1 MLKYCLKQPFVLLIL
16 LLAAVIG
23 GIYAYGRLSVDL
35 FPNMNYPLINVIT
48 HYPGG
53 SSKDVETL
61 VTRPIETQ
69 MSTLQNVRRISSVSQ
84 QGLSIVT
91 VEFEWGES
99 GKDARQLAA
108 QALSVA
114 TGSLPAGAKPVLENL
129 GSTLLQIAE
138 YGVIYNRKKTRPGEL
153 RSYLETRLANFLKTV
168 NGVNRVE
175 VVGGEEKSFVINPDN
190 KKLRQNNLG
199 YQDIAD
205 KVAAN
210 NLQLLAGYYSAYHQ
224 DRAVTGKGMIR
235 GLDDLRNVAL
245 NDKPLFLKNVASV
258 HVGSLPQRYA
268 VYINGKPG
276 ITLLIYKNA
285 KANTMQVSKGVAAAL
300 KTIEPS
306 LPAGARIV
314 NIYDQAKVIGDA
326 VSSLKNDIIIGIV
339 LVAIMMILFL
349 GSLGTSLL
357 VALSV
362 PVIAIVT
369 MIFMNILG
377 MSLNMI
383 TLGAMAVA
391 VGMVVDDSIIIIENI
406 IRHRE
411 LGKGAF
417 EAARD
422 GTREIAAADAS
433 GTLTTVASFIPFLF
447 LGGLAGRFAGPFGI
461 TISIMLLLSLLIS
474 LSIVPALMARQKKYK
489 FKEPLAMPLVSALV
503 AVNHRLL
510 DTFLHHKKT
519 VIFGSI
525 LLFIASSTILFY
537 LPVSFVPK
545 IDEGSILFEYTMPS
559 GTSLQESNKIGHLV
573 EEIALKNPQ
582 VTGVSRRTGSEG
594 GTFQV
599 EPVNK
604 GELVIKLKPANERKV
619 SIFRVMKELEKETD
633 KIPGIITIYHQ
644 VTAEKLDE
652 SMSGLPT
659 LFGLTVYGS
668 NDRKLQKIADEIA
681 KTASHVPG
689 IDAVVN
695 NSKNR
700 VPQLLIVPKR
710 EALARYGINAGDLLH
725 EARYYIGGKIISRI
739 IKDRRVIPIFLRDQ
753 NGGRLDL
760 QKIRSIPI
768 KTALGYVP
776 LSRLAETKISAGAA
790 QIEHVNLQRVVTLPM
805 QISGSIPQITET
817 LRQKIAAL
825 HLPKGY
831 FVLFGGDYQNLI
843 EMAKSFAVYAIIG
856 ALLIYMIISLQLG
869 NALHPLAILLGLPLP
884 FAGAF
889 IAMGITHAELNL
901 SFLIGLITLLGVAV
915 NNGIVLVDYINRYR
929 QEGLE
934 RMAAIEKA
942 AGTRTR
948 PILLTMLTA
957 VVALFPIA
965 LGIGIG
971 SKMQQSLAI
980 CVIGGLLANIFF
992 TLNVLPV
999 IYSILDDKFG
1009 RTISRNF

>member
-1 MLKYCLKQPFVLLIL
+1 MLEYCLKQPFVLLIMII
-16 LLAAVIG
+16 AAVIG
-23 GIYAYGRLSVDL
+23 GVYAYDSLSVDL

-69 MSTLQNVRRISSVSQ
+69 MSTLQNVRRISSVSK

-91 VEFEWGES
+91 VEFAWGET

-108 QALSVA
+108 QALSIA
-114 TGSLPAGAKPVLENL
+114 TGSLPTGAKPVLENL
-129 GSTLLQIAE
+129 GSTLQQIAE
-138 YGVIYNRKKTRPGEL
+138 YGVIYRKKTRPGEL
-153 RSYLETRLANFLKTV
+153 RSYLETKLANFLKTV
-168 NGVNRVE
+168 SGVNRVE

-190 KKLRQNNLG
+190 YKLIQNNLS
-199 YQDIAD
+199 YQNIAD
-205 KVAAN
+205 KVTAN

-224 DRAVTGKGMIR
+224 DHAVTGKGMIQDIDE
-235 GLDDLRNVAL
+235 LKNVAM
-245 NDKPLFLKNVASV
+245 NSNPLFLKNIAAV
-258 HVGSLPQRYA
+258 HIGYLPKRYA

-276 ITLLIYKNA
+276 IALLVYKNPN
-285 KANTMQVSKGVAAAL
+285 ANTMKVSKGVWQAIE
-300 KTIEPS
+300 TIRPS
-306 LPAGARIV
+306 LPQGARIV
-314 NIYDQAKVIGDA
+314 RIYDQAKVIGDA
-326 VSSLKNDIIIGIV
+326 ASSLKDDIVIGIV

-349 GSLGTSLL
+349 GSLKNSVL

-362 PVIAIVT
+362 PVIAVVT
-369 MIFMNILG
+369 LIFMNILG

-417 EAARD
+417 EAAMD
-422 GTREIAAADAS
+422 GTREIAAADTS
-433 GTLTTVASFIPFLF
+433 GTLTTVASFMPFLF
-447 LGGLAGRFAGPFGI
+447 LGGLAGRFAVPFGI
-461 TISIMLLLSLLIS
+461 TISIMLLLSLIIS
-474 LSIVPALMARQKKYK
+474 LSIIPAWMAHQKKYK
-489 FKEPLAMPLVSALV
+489 RKDPLAMPLVSAV
-503 AVNHRLL
+503 VSINHRIL
-510 DTFLHHKKT
+510 DSFLRHRKT

-525 LLFIASSTILFY
+525 LLFIASGTILFF
-537 LPVSFVPK
+537 LPVSFIPK
-545 IDEGSILFEYTMPS
+545 IDEGSILLEYTMPS
-559 GTSLQESNKIGHLV
+559 GTSLKESNKIGHMIEKV
-573 EEIALKNPQ
+573 ALRNPH
-582 VTGVSRRTGSEG
+582 VTEVYRRTGSEG

-604 GELVIKLKPANERKV
+604 GELVIKLKPSHERRT
-619 SIFRVMKELEKETD
+619 SIFRVMKDLEKETD
-633 KIPGIITIYHQ
+633 KIPGIITLYHQ

-659 LFGLTVYGS
+659 LFGVTVYGS
-668 NDRKLQKIADEIA
+668 DYQKLQEIADEIE
-681 KTASHVPG
+681 KTASRIPG
-689 IDAVVN
+689 IAAVVN
-695 NSKNR
+695 NSKYK
-700 VPQLLIVPKR
+700 VPQLLIIPKR
-710 EALARYGINAGDLLH
+710 EAMARYGINVDDLLH
-725 EARYYIGGKIISRI
+725 EIRYHLGGKIISRI
-739 IKDRRVIPIFLRDQ
+739 IKNQRVIPIFLRDK
-753 NGGRLDL
+753 GGDQMDL
-760 QKIRSIPI
+760 EKIRSIPI

-776 LSRLAETKISAGAA
+776 LNRLAGTKIYAGAA
-790 QIEHVNLQRVVTLPM
+790 QIQHINLQRVVTLPM
-805 QISGSIPQITET
+805 EVGGSIRQITKT
-817 LRQKIAAL
+817 LREKIHAL

-831 FVLFGGDYQNLI
+831 FALFGGDYQNLI
-843 EMAKSFAVYAIIG
+843 GMAKRFAVYGIIG

-889 IAMGITHAELNL
+889 IAMGITHAEVNL
-901 SFLIGLITLLGVAV
+901 SFFIGLITLLGVAV

-929 QEGLE
+929 GDGIE
-934 RMAAIEKA
+934 RMEAIEMA
-942 AGTRTR
+942 ARTRTR
-948 PILLTMLTA
+948 PILLTVLTA
-957 VVALFPIA
+957 IIALFPIA

-980 CVIGGLLANIFF
+980 CVIGGLLTNIFF

-1009 RTISRNF
+1009 RKP